1 MGQLGGEGNDIP
13 TNQVADVGTN
23 QSPETAL
30 IHSVQDVITVARQ
43 PDTASGPFGA
53 VAERDQFNRPL
64 HVQTAQLDF
73 SVAYAPD
80 GEIGQVTWN
89 SAGGATWTRRTDG
102 NYDMGNG
109 EIGKNLRIEPR
120 TGTLTWQNTNGQAAY
135 QFPDGHRWVEG
146 KNRADKAAAA

>member
-13 TNQVADVGTN
+13 VQQVADAAT
-23 QSPETAL
+23 THDTDL
-30 IHSVQDVITVARQ
+30 IHSVKDAITGGRP
-43 PDTASGPFGA
+43 PDAMSGPFGA

-64 HVQTAQLDF
+64 SVRTAPVDF
-73 SVAYAPD
+73 TVSYAPD
-80 GEIGQVTWN
+80 GEIAQVVWN
-89 SAGGATWTRRTDG
+89 SAGAAWTRRQDG
-102 NYDMGNG
+102 TYDMGNG

-120 TGTLTWQNTNGQAAY
+120 SGTLTWQNANGQAAY